1 MGDFYHW
8 IYRQPQGIK
17 ELISENILFLKLG
30 SRVCSFCC
38 KTLIGVLLLLK
49 CLFVAKLLLVL

>member
-17 ELISENILFLKLG
+17 ELISENILFLNWAVEFVPSVVKL
-30 SRVCSFCC
+30 
-38 KTLIGVLLLLK
+38 
-49 CLFVAKLLLVL
+49 